1 MSDDKR
7 ERGLKKMREVYGWDI
22 PIVEG
27 DFVELTTDHLFAEI
41 WSRDVLSI
49 RERRFLLIGLLV
61 GYGLDDVIELQ
72 LESALRLE
80 EATPEELREIVVFLA
95 HYAGWPRAA
104 KLHAVVEKVLAKAD
118 KAE

>member
-1 MSDDKR
+1 MSDGRR
-7 ERGLKKMREVYGWDI
+7 EKGLRKMREVYGWDI
-22 PIVEG
+22 PVIDG
-27 DFVELTTDHLFAEI
+27 DFTELTVDHLFAEI

-49 RERRFLLIGLLV
+49 KERRLLLIGLLV
-61 GYGLDDVIELQ
+61 GYGLDDVVELQ
-72 LESALRLE
+72 LEAALRLE
-80 EATPEELREIVVFLA
+80 EATTEELREIVVFLA